1 MSIIAYL
8 FLSAL
13 KLIIGYFGHSKGL
26 WADGL
31 NNATDIIASI
41 AVLIGLKIS
50 KRPPDEDHLYGHLR
64 AETIASL
71 VSAFIMATVGLQV
84 IMDAIKSFFI
94 QETEAINMLT
104 AYAALFSAIF
114 MYGVYRYNLS
124 LSRQANSAAMH
135 AVAQDNR
142 SDALVSVGALV
153 GIMGAKIGLGWLD
166 GVAALLVG
174 FVICKTA
181 WDIFMESSHSLTDGF
196 DEELLQDIS
205 ETISKTDGVRQL
217 T

>member
-1 MSIIAYL
+1 ML
-8 FLSAL
+8 F
-13 KLIIGYFGHSKGL
+13 Y
-26 WADGL
+26 W
-31 NNATDIIASI
+31 
-41 AVLIGLKIS
+41 LKIFQKGRQIS
-50 KRPPDEDHLYGHLR
+50 DHLYGHLR

-124 LSRQANSAAMH
+124 LSRQTNSMAMH

-142 SDALVSVGALV
+142 SDAL
-153 GIMGAKIGLGWLD
+153 
-166 GVAALLVG
+166 AA
-174 FVICKTA
+174 A
-181 WDIFMESSHSLTDGF
+181 
-196 DEELLQDIS
+196 
-205 ETISKTDGVRQL
+205 
-217 T
+217 